1 MSPERIRAFIAAPIP
16 DAVRESLAAEQER
29 MRPRI
34 PGASWVRPAGIHL
47 TLHFLG
53 DISPGLAESLG
64 RELALELAPL
74 PAFELATGDPGV
86 FPNPRRPRVLWIGL
100 EDSPALRELHGACAR
115 VLRRRK
121 LRIER
126 RRYHPHL
133 TLARFRRPLSA
144 DAGAAL
150 STELTGPGI
159 GTALIP
165 VDEVLLQRSELLPR
179 GAQYSVLSRA
189 PLTG

>member
-64 RELALELAPL
+64 RELARELAPL

-121 LRIER
+121 LRHRLHRMIQSKLR
-126 RRYHPHL
+126 RRCVDGLVAVVATKGSSGGGLLHGQS
-133 TLARFRRPLSA
+133 LSPRLSLNLC
-144 DAGAAL
+144 DAMHAK
-150 STELTGPGI
+150 EM
-159 GTALIP
+159 
-165 VDEVLLQRSELLPR
+165 
-179 GAQYSVLSRA
+179 
-189 PLTG
+189 